1 VHIAPLITINKG
13 GITYGVIQRKKD
25 VEKEEP
31 KQLERPRKNAFRFNK
46 KNVKESISEQKEI
59 VKVVPNKKRKRKKKV
74 EPKSKKTEERKAKER
89 HTSKKKNP
97 KLLGFL
103 SKKKKEVPPKVKKS
117 IAEIMQIVDM
127 TEDGIFELKNEEFL
141 EILQVEGDDM
151 FSKNSDEQAF
161 VIFSHA
167 YFYQAYKQSI
177 KLVFLNFPC
186 QTTEQQRYIER
197 KIKECTSPLYE
208 RILNQKLKEL
218 QFLEW
223 GRTNREAFL
232 FIYGETELIVKERVD
247 AAKRYIKRSTEL
259 LDVDEGKKLELM
271 FKLFNQNAK
280 LGTKNIW

>member
-1 VHIAPLITINKG
+1 MALFSE
-13 GITYGVIQRKKD
+13 KD

-31 KQLERPRKNAFRFNK
+31 KQLEKPKKNAFRFNE
-46 KNVKESISEQKEI
+46 KNVKESISEPKEI
-59 VKVVPNKKRKRKKKV
+59 VKVVPNKKK
-74 EPKSKKTEERKAKER
+74 EEK
-89 HTSKKKNP
+89 
-97 KLLGFL
+97 
-103 SKKKKEVPPKVKKS
+103 PKVKKS

-186 QTTEQQRYIER
+186 QTTEQQRYIEK

-259 LDVDEGKKLELM
+259 LEVDEEKKLELM

>member
-1 VHIAPLITINKG
+1 
-13 GITYGVIQRKKD
+13 
-25 VEKEEP
+25 
-31 KQLERPRKNAFRFNK
+31 
-46 KNVKESISEQKEI
+46 
-59 VKVVPNKKRKRKKKV
+59 
-74 EPKSKKTEERKAKER
+74 
-89 HTSKKKNP
+89 
-97 KLLGFL
+97 
-103 SKKKKEVPPKVKKS
+103 
-117 IAEIMQIVDM
+117 MQIVDM

-151 FSKNSDEQAF
+151 FSKNTDEQAF

-186 QTTEQQRYIER
+186 QTTEQQRYIEK

-259 LDVDEGKKLELM
+259 LEVDEEKKLELM

>member
-1 VHIAPLITINKG
+1 MALFSE
-13 GITYGVIQRKKD
+13 KD

-31 KQLERPRKNAFRFNK
+31 KQLERPKKNTFRFNE
-46 KNVKESISEQKEI
+46 KNVKESISEPQEI
-59 VKVVPNKKRKRKKKV
+59 VKVVPD
-74 EPKSKKTEERKAKER
+74 
-89 HTSKKKNP
+89 
-97 KLLGFL
+97 
-103 SKKKKEVPPKVKKS
+103 KKKEAPPKVKKS

-186 QTTEQQRYIER
+186 QTTEQQRYIEK

-259 LDVDEGKKLELM
+259 LEVDEEKKLELM

>member
-1 VHIAPLITINKG
+1 MALFSE
-13 GITYGVIQRKKD
+13 KD
-25 VEKEEP
+25 VEKQEP
-31 KQLERPRKNAFRFNK
+31 KRLEVPKKTAFRFNE
-46 KNVKESISEQKEI
+46 KNVKESLSEPKEI
-59 VKVVPNKKRKRKKKV
+59 VKVVPDKKKEEKPKL
-74 EPKSKKTEERKAKER
+74 EPKVEQKVKKQKKEKPKKDD
-89 HTSKKKNP
+89 SKKKNP

-103 SKKKKEVPPKVKKS
+103 SRKKKEAPPKVKKS

-127 TEDGIFELKNEEFL
+127 TEDGIFELENEEFL

-186 QTTEQQRYIER
+186 QTTEQQRYIEK

-259 LDVDEGKKLELM
+259 LEVDEEKKLELM

>member
-1 VHIAPLITINKG
+1 MALFSE
-13 GITYGVIQRKKD
+13 KD
-25 VEKEEP
+25 VEKEKP
-31 KQLERPRKNAFRFNK
+31 KQIERPKKKAFRFNE
-46 KNVKESISEQKEI
+46 KNVKESLSEPKEI
-59 VKVVPNKKRKRKKKV
+59 VKVVPDEKK
-74 EPKSKKTEERKAKER
+74 EEEKTRVERKVKKQKKEKPKKDVL
-89 HTSKKKNP
+89 KKKNP

-103 SKKKKEVPPKVKKS
+103 SRKKKEAPPKVKKS

-151 FSKNSDEQAF
+151 FSKNSEEQAF

-186 QTTEQQRYIER
+186 QTTEQQRYIEK
-197 KIKECTSPLYE
+197 KIKDCTNPLYE

-259 LDVDEGKKLELM
+259 LEVDEEKKLELM

>member
-1 VHIAPLITINKG
+1 MALFSE
-13 GITYGVIQRKKD
+13 KD
-25 VEKEEP
+25 VEKEKP
-31 KQLERPRKNAFRFNK
+31 KQIERPKKKAFLFNE
-46 KNVKESISEQKEI
+46 KNVKESISEPKEI
-59 VKVVPNKKRKRKKKV
+59 VKVVPNEKKEEEEEKPKV
-74 EPKSKKTEERKAKER
+74 ETKVKKQKKEKPKKDVL
-89 HTSKKKNP
+89 KKKNP
-97 KLLGFL
+97 KLLGFF
-103 SKKKKEVPPKVKKS
+103 SRKKKEVPPKVKKN

-127 TEDGIFELKNEEFL
+127 TEDGIFELKNEGFL

-186 QTTEQQRYIER
+186 QTTEQQRYIEK

-259 LDVDEGKKLELM
+259 LEVDEEKKLELM

>member
-1 VHIAPLITINKG
+1 MALFSE
-13 GITYGVIQRKKD
+13 KD

-31 KQLERPRKNAFRFNK
+31 KQLERPKKNTFRFNE
-46 KNVKESISEQKEI
+46 KNVKESISEPQEI
-59 VKVVPNKKRKRKKKV
+59 VKVVPD
-74 EPKSKKTEERKAKER
+74 
-89 HTSKKKNP
+89 
-97 KLLGFL
+97 
-103 SKKKKEVPPKVKKS
+103 KKKEAPPKVKKS

-186 QTTEQQRYIER
+186 QTTEQQRYIEK

-232 FIYGETELIVKERVD
+232 FIYGETELILKERVD

-259 LDVDEGKKLELM
+259 LDVDEEKKLELM

>member
-1 VHIAPLITINKG
+1 MALFSE
-13 GITYGVIQRKKD
+13 KD
-25 VEKEEP
+25 VEKEKP
-31 KQLERPRKNAFRFNK
+31 KQIEKPIKKAFRFNEK
-46 KNVKESISEQKEI
+46 QLETTLSEPKDI
-59 VKVVPNKKRKRKKKV
+59 VKVVPTKKK
-74 EPKSKKTEERKAKER
+74 EEEKPKAENKAKKQKKEKPKKDVL
-89 HTSKKKNP
+89 KKKNP
-97 KLLGFL
+97 KLLGFF
-103 SKKKKEVPPKVKKS
+103 SRKKKEAPPKVKKS
-117 IAEIMQIVDM
+117 IAEIMQIIDM

-186 QTTEQQRYIER
+186 QTTEQQRYMEK

-259 LDVDEGKKLELM
+259 LEVDEEKKLELM

>member
-1 VHIAPLITINKG
+1 MALFSE
-13 GITYGVIQRKKD
+13 KD

-31 KQLERPRKNAFRFNK
+31 KQLERSKKNAFRFNE
-46 KNVKESISEQKEI
+46 KNVKESISEPKEI
-59 VKVVPNKKRKRKKKV
+59 VKVVPNKKKEEKPKV
-74 EPKSKKTEERKAKER
+74 EPKVKKQKKEKPKKD
-89 HTSKKKNP
+89 TSKKKNP

-103 SKKKKEVPPKVKKS
+103 SRKKKEAPPKVKKS

-186 QTTEQQRYIER
+186 QTTEQQRYIEK

-259 LDVDEGKKLELM
+259 LEVDEEKKLELM

>member
-1 VHIAPLITINKG
+1 MALFSEKN
-13 GITYGVIQRKKD
+13 
-25 VEKEEP
+25 VEKEKP
-31 KQLERPRKNAFRFNK
+31 KQIERPQKKAFRFNE
-46 KNVKESISEQKEI
+46 KNVKESLSEPKEI
-59 VKVVPNKKRKRKKKV
+59 VKVVPNEKKEEEKTKAESKVKKQKK
-74 EPKSKKTEERKAKER
+74 EKPKKDVL
-89 HTSKKKNP
+89 KKKNP
-97 KLLGFL
+97 KLLGFF
-103 SKKKKEVPPKVKKS
+103 SRKKKEAPPKVKKS
-117 IAEIMQIVDM
+117 IAEIMQIIDM

-186 QTTEQQRYIER
+186 QTTEQQRYIEK

-259 LDVDEGKKLELM
+259 LDVDEEKKLELM

>member
-1 VHIAPLITINKG
+1 MALFSE
-13 GITYGVIQRKKD
+13 KD
-25 VEKEEP
+25 VEKEKP
-31 KQLERPRKNAFRFNK
+31 KQIERPKKKAFLFNE
-46 KNVKESISEQKEI
+46 KNVKESISEPKEI
-59 VKVVPNKKRKRKKKV
+59 VKVVPNEKKEEEKPKV
-74 EPKSKKTEERKAKER
+74 ETKVKKQKKEKPKKDVL
-89 HTSKKKNP
+89 KKKNP
-97 KLLGFL
+97 KLLGFF
-103 SKKKKEVPPKVKKS
+103 SRKKKEVSPKVKKN

-127 TEDGIFELKNEEFL
+127 TEDGIFELKNEGFL

-186 QTTEQQRYIER
+186 QTTEQQRYIEK

-259 LDVDEGKKLELM
+259 LEVDEEKKLELM

>member
-1 VHIAPLITINKG
+1 MALFSE
-13 GITYGVIQRKKD
+13 KD
-25 VEKEEP
+25 VEKEKP
-31 KQLERPRKNAFRFNK
+31 KQIERPKKKVFRFNE
-46 KNVKESISEQKEI
+46 KNVKESFSEPKEI
-59 VKVVPNKKRKRKKKV
+59 VKVVPDEKK
-74 EPKSKKTEERKAKER
+74 EEEKTKIERKV
-89 HTSKKKNP
+89 KKQ
-97 KLLGFL
+97 
-103 SKKKKEVPPKVKKS
+103 KKEKPKKEAPPKVKKS

-127 TEDGIFELKNEEFL
+127 TKDGIFELKNEEFL

-151 FSKNSDEQAF
+151 FSKNSEEQAF

-186 QTTEQQRYIER
+186 QTTEQQRYIEK
-197 KIKECTSPLYE
+197 KIKDCTNPLYE

-259 LDVDEGKKLELM
+259 LEVDEEKKLELM

>member
-1 VHIAPLITINKG
+1 MALFSE
-13 GITYGVIQRKKD
+13 KD
-25 VEKEEP
+25 VEKEKPKQIEKP
-31 KQLERPRKNAFRFNK
+31 IKKAFHFNEKQLEK
-46 KNVKESISEQKEI
+46 KLSEPKDI
-59 VKVVPNKKRKRKKKV
+59 VKVVPTKKK
-74 EPKSKKTEERKAKER
+74 EEEKPKTENKAKKQKREKAKKDVL
-89 HTSKKKNP
+89 KKKNP
-97 KLLGFL
+97 KLLGFF
-103 SKKKKEVPPKVKKS
+103 SRKKKEAPPKVKKS
-117 IAEIMQIVDM
+117 IAEIMQIIDM

-186 QTTEQQRYIER
+186 QTTEQQHYIEK

-223 GRTNREAFL
+223 GRTNREA
-232 FIYGETELIVKERVD
+232 
-247 AAKRYIKRSTEL
+247 
-259 LDVDEGKKLELM
+259 
-271 FKLFNQNAK
+271 
-280 LGTKNIW
+280 

>member
-1 VHIAPLITINKG
+1 MALFSE
-13 GITYGVIQRKKD
+13 KD

-31 KQLERPRKNAFRFNK
+31 KQLERPKKNTFRFNE
-46 KNVKESISEQKEI
+46 KNVKESISEPQEI
-59 VKVVPNKKRKRKKKV
+59 VKVVPD
-74 EPKSKKTEERKAKER
+74 
-89 HTSKKKNP
+89 
-97 KLLGFL
+97 
-103 SKKKKEVPPKVKKS
+103 KKKEAPPKVKKS

-186 QTTEQQRYIER
+186 QTTEQQRYIEK

-259 LDVDEGKKLELM
+259 LDVDEEKKLELM